1 MQRPMSLATTRQA
14 DQRASDQP
22 QQARQ
27 RAYITRDYAK
37 FSVGGTL
44 RPQRAVGAG
53 KKALGATTAVGK
65 AKFEK
70 SYIFHSSN
78 FYLLAYL
85 LRCQRTLFHIF
96 S

>member
-44 RPQRAVGAG
+44 SEQSGLGKNAGPPQPPLR
-53 KKALGATTAVGK
+53 K

-70 SYIFHSSN
+70 SLHFPLVQLYTSFR
-78 FYLLAYL
+78 L
-85 LRCQRTLFHIF
+85 
-96 S
+96 

>member
-14 DQRASDQP
+14 GQRASDQP

-44 RPQRAVGAG
+44 SEQSGIG
-53 KKALGATTAVGK
+53 KKVLGRHNRRS
-65 AKFEK
+65 EK
-70 SYIFHSSN
+70 LSLKSRYIFHS
-78 FYLLAYL
+78 
-85 LRCQRTLFHIF
+85 TLG
-96 S
+96 